1 MAVEL
6 VPPLRAAAWA
16 FTRNAHDAEDA
27 VQDALYR
34 AYRRLDSFERG
45 TNFRGWLFR
54 ILHNVCI
61 NRAQRFVV
69 PPVDATDFDPEDNH
83 HPVPDIRAI
92 GELPSVAD
100 RHFDD
105 RVKAALDALPEVYR
119 TPFVMFSLGAMKYE
133 EIAEALHIPIGT
145 VMSRLYRARIRLRE
159 ALLDYA
165 HERGHPVGEDGR

>member
-34 AYRRLDSFERG
+34 A
-45 TNFRGWLFR
+45 FR